1 MSEATLRAQLYDS
14 YKNRAMLYYLI
25 YDELRAELGQDRAE
39 ELLSRAIYR
48 RGEALGQEKYARF
61 APNDLA
67 GLQKDLLDTIPDSGR
82 MFHPMVL
89 RSDAEEVDVQFQG
102 CPLRDAWVEAGLPD
116 EDIVTLCRIA
126 SQIDEG
132 MFTAAGFLFTADTWQ
147 PGEENCCR
155 LHIRPRVRE

>member
-1 MSEATLRAQLYDS
+1 MSEASLHAQLYDS

-25 YDELRAELGQDRAE
+25 YDELRSELGEDRAE
-39 ELLSRAIYR
+39 DLLSRAIYR

-61 APNDLA
+61 APADLA

-82 MFHPMVL
+82 MFHPKVVH
-89 RSDAEEVDVQFQG
+89 SDAEELDIQFQG

-116 EDIVTLCRIA
+116 EEIAVLCRIA

-132 MFTAAGFLFTADTWQ
+132 MFTAAGFQFTSDTWQ
-147 PGEENCCR
+147 PGEEGCCR
-155 LHIRPRVRE
+155 LHIRPGE